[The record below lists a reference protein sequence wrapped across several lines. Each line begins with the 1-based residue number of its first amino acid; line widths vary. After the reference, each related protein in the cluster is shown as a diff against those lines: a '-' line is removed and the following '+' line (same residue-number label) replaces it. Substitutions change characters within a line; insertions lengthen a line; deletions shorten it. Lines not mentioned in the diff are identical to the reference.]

1 MKVAPLALGLLLA
14 GVAAAQYAQDAQVQT
29 QSHVVPLV
37 LAADSP
43 AGQGF
48 VRVANF
54 SGRAGTVRIRAI
66 DDAGSHFDPVDLAL
80 GANAAARFTSAELE
94 SGAAAAGL
102 SGGVGDGQGD
112 WWLEM
117 QTDLDISPQAFA
129 RTPDGAVTALNGVE
143 TAAGDGR
150 CYVPY
155 FEPGT
160 EWSSWLRLVNAGA
173 DDAEIDIEGLDDLG
187 ESAPGGN
194 VGLTLPANRSRTLGA
209 AALEAGAAGLRGRL
223 GDGSGAWRLFVSS
236 DRPIRVVNLR
246 KTANGRL
253 TALSEC
259 EETQRPDGTVF
270 TDNMLGVL
278 DKASDPYELIAARIA
293 GDTLTATVAYGGGC
307 ESHEFTLLVSDAF
320 MMSDPVRAAD
330 RHRAQTPTATPARHG

>member
-1 MKVAPLALGLLLA
+1 M
-14 GVAAAQYAQDAQVQT
+14 
-29 QSHVVPLV
+29 
-37 LAADSP
+37 
-43 AGQGF
+43 
-48 VRVANF
+48 
-54 SGRAGTVRIRAI
+54 
-66 DDAGSHFDPVDLAL
+66 
-80 GANAAARFTSAELE
+80 
-94 SGAAAAGL
+94 
-102 SGGVGDGQGD
+102 GDGQGD

-129 RTPDGAVTALNGVE
+129 RTSDGAVAALNGVE
-143 TAAGDGR
+143 TATGDGR

-155 FEPGT
+155 FEPGN

-173 DDAEIDIEGLDDLG
+173 DDAEIGIEGLDDLG

-209 AALEAGAAGLRGRL
+209 AELEAGAAGLRDRL

-278 DKASDPYELIAARIA
+278 DKASDPYELIAASVA

-307 ESHEFTLLVSDAF
+307 EPHEFTLLVSDAF
-320 MMSDPVRAAD
+320 MMSDPVRLRIAIAHNANRD
-330 RHRAQTPTATPARHG
+330 PCEAWLTEDVSFDLTPIRDMYGEEHGVIVLLLPNAPNGELRYEF